1 MDDVDAFDQQR
12 NRILLEQAGEY
23 ARGNDASDYS
33 DDEEEVLALDDGDA
47 HGGDSDDDDDEDDE
61 DDEQEDEQDGDVEED
76 DEDAAAAWN
85 DVYGGDDADGTE
97 EALKQQK
104 RHLQDLAM
112 DDYVDEEVEEEWQ
125 RAKELLEKLSTV
137 FSIRDAAEMAT
148 EDKLRL
154 LKQMFPEFMPL
165 VKEMVQLQPQLEQ
178 LEALPANDLVT
189 AKIAALRSY
198 LGTVSL
204 YFALFVDNL
213 AQGDLFTTMK
223 DLPVMPMLLQARE
236 VWRQALELPDEAVEP
251 FDDDSLDHI
260 EQEEVV
266 DEDMEV
272 PEEDEE
278 MEMLEEED
286 DEDEDDLLEAD
297 EAEADTAEFTI
308 DTTKQRTLPS
318 VDKYATTVDDEDKQR
333 RKKALSFYTSK
344 IDKAQQRQAA
354 HVDVGGDHDIPYK
367 EREFERRQRLLE
379 EARQRGLGGGDL
391 GNDDDDGDD
400 DMDQGDGQ
408 GEVGEDDYY
417 DQVKQ
422 ARDHKKQARKEAHV
436 AAKQAMKEG
445 KLAEVMEL
453 LGDDGKRAV
462 NYQILKNKGLTPH
475 RKKEYRNARVKK
487 RKQYEKAKKKLKSTR
502 AVYDA
507 DAARGPYEGEKTG
520 IKKNLS
526 RSVKLV

>member
-1 MDDVDAFDQQR
+1 
-12 NRILLEQAGEY
+12 
-23 ARGNDASDYS
+23 
-33 DDEEEVLALDDGDA
+33 
-47 HGGDSDDDDDEDDE
+47 
-61 DDEQEDEQDGDVEED
+61 
-76 DEDAAAAWN
+76 
-85 DVYGGDDADGTE
+85 
-97 EALKQQK
+97 
-104 RHLQDLAM
+104 M
-112 DDYVDEEVEEEWQ
+112 DDYVDEDVEEEWQ
-125 RAKELLEKLSTV
+125 RVKELLEKLSTV

-165 VKEMVQLQPQLEQ
+165 VKEMIQLQPQLEE
-178 LEALPANDLVT
+178 LEAKPTNDLIAV
-189 AKIAALRSY
+189 KIAALRGY

-213 AQGDLFTTMK
+213 AQGDSFTTMK
-223 DLPVMPMLLQARE
+223 DLPVMPVLLQARE
-236 VWRQALELPDEAVEP
+236 VWRQTLELPDEAVEP
-251 FDDDSLDHI
+251 FDDDSFDQAI
-260 EQEEVV
+260 DIDNDEQLEQAASADAEEVEAS
-266 DEDMEV
+266 DEDIEV
-272 PEEDEE
+272 DDDLEEDMLEDDQDEEDEE
-278 MEMLEEED
+278 EED
-286 DEDEDDLLEAD
+286 KAS
-297 EAEADTAEFTI
+297 EFTI
-308 DTTKQRTLPS
+308 DTTKQRTLPTI
-318 VDKYATTVDDEDKQR
+318 DKYATTVDDEDKQR

-344 IDKAQQRQAA
+344 IDKAQQRHVA
-354 HVDVGGDHDIPYK
+354 HVDVGGDHDVPYK

-391 GNDDDDGDD
+391 GNDEGNDND
-400 DMDQGDGQ
+400 
-408 GEVGEDDYY
+408 EVETTEAADVDAEVAAGFDEYY

-422 ARDHKKQARKEAHV
+422 ARDQKKQARKEAHV

-487 RKQYEKAKKKLKSTR
+487 RKQYEKAKKKLRSTR

-520 IKKNLS
+520 IKKNVS
-526 RSVKLV
+526 RSIKLV